1 MTTTNS
7 VGNGNEY
14 TRAGDGMP
22 GNADRNTG
30 AGDGAVRVLGGGARR
45 SRGGPAEIAIVGG
58 GLGGL
63 TLARVLAVHGI
74 TATVYD
80 QESGPGARSQGGM
93 LDIHEES
100 GQRAL
105 RAAGLLQEFQ
115 RIVLPGGDATI
126 VRDRHGTLLHA
137 DDGGNG
143 RPEVD
148 RGELRELLLDS
159 LPPGSIRW
167 GAKASAVRE
176 RSDGR
181 REVVFADG
189 STVTADLVVGAD
201 GAWSKVRPLMSA
213 ATPDYL
219 GVTFVEIDLV
229 EADARHPAAAAVVGR
244 GSLFALGDGKGLLAH
259 RETDGSLHVYA
270 ALPVPVDWAG
280 GVDFTDRV
288 AVQDAVLAHFAGWSD
303 DLRALVAEADGPLLP
318 RPLYGLPA
326 GHRWPRVP
334 GVTLLGDAAH
344 LMSPFAGEGANNAML
359 DGAELGE
366 ALAAHRGDVEVA
378 LAGYE
383 GSMFPRSAEA
393 AAGSAQGMTMCLAS
407 DAPAGLV
414 AMFGE
419 AA

>member
-1 MTTTNS
+1 
-7 VGNGNEY
+7 
-14 TRAGDGMP
+14 
-22 GNADRNTG
+22 
-30 AGDGAVRVLGGGARR
+30 
-45 SRGGPAEIAIVGG
+45 
-58 GLGGL
+58 
-63 TLARVLAVHGI
+63 
-74 TATVYD
+74 
-80 QESGPGARSQGGM
+80 M

-105 RAAGLLQEFQ
+105 RAAGLLGEFR

-126 VRDRHGTLLHA
+126 VRDRHGTVLHA
-137 DDGGNG
+137 DDGANG

-148 RGELRELLLDS
+148 RGQLRQLLLDS
-159 LPPGSIRW
+159 LPAGSIRW

-176 RSDGR
+176 RPDGR

-189 STVTADLVVGAD
+189 STATADLVVGAD
-201 GAWSKVRPLMSA
+201 GAWSKVRPLLSA
-213 ATPDYL
+213 ATPEYL
-219 GVTFVEIDLV
+219 GVTFVEVDLLD
-229 EADARHPAAAAVVGR
+229 ADSRHPAAAETVGR
-244 GSLFALGDGKGLLAH
+244 GSLFALGDGRGLLAH

-270 ALPVPVDWAG
+270 ALPVPAGWAD
-280 GVDFTDRV
+280 GVDFADRI
-288 AVQDAVLAHFAGWSD
+288 AGQDAVLAHFAGWSD

-326 GHRWPRVP
+326 GHRWSRVP

-366 ALAAHRGDVEVA
+366 ALAAGRDDVEAA

-383 GSMFPRSAEA
+383 AVMFPRSAEA
-393 AAGSAQGMTMCLAS
+393 AAGSVQGMTMCLAP